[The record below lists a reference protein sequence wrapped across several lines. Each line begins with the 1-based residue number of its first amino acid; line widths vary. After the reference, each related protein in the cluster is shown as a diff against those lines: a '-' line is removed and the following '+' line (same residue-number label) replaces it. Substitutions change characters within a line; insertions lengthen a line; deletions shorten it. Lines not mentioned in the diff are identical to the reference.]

1 MKPNITYKSLLS
13 GVRGINKRNE
23 MYNSLTNQQK
33 RREIAWDVIVLLQ
46 KGMIEGSDGSY
57 WDNNLEDLYE
67 TSKNSK
73 EVFRRFN
80 KLEHTCEVCARG
92 AIMLSTIRLG
102 NTYGPE
108 EYGSAYCVHDGT
120 IDGRSLTCFSVES
133 LRNMELEYE
142 FNQFKHPYF
151 ANTDNKLMNIMC
163 NIVVNGDFNTSDKT
177 NYVVE

>member
-13 GVRGINKRNE
+13 GIRGINKRNE
-23 MYNSLTNQQK
+23 VYKSLTEEQQRK
-33 RREIAWDVIVLLQ
+33 EIAWDVIMLLQ
-46 KGMIEGSDGSY
+46 KGMIEASDGCY
-57 WDNNLEDLYE
+57 WDNDLEDLYE
-67 TSKNSK
+67 TSEDSK

-108 EYGSAYCVHDGT
+108 EYENAYCVHDGVM
-120 IDGRSLTCFSVES
+120 DGRSLTCFSVAS

-142 FNQFKHPYF
+142 YNEFKHSPF
-151 ANTDNKLMNIMC
+151 NNTDEKLMNIMC
-163 NIVVNGDFNTSDKT
+163 NIIVNGDFNTSDKT
-177 NYVVE
+177 DYVVE